1 MKRLMPALGAM
12 LLTLA
17 CESNLPTAPTAPAAV
32 PPPWVAVAP
41 TGSGPTPIPGTD
53 AVVGRAFEGIVGDG
67 DPFCFPNWDASARCR
82 QFNLTPTADG
92 TLVATL
98 KWPGPYGQLIDPD
111 VFLVAPDGVWRYAPY
126 GEPEKSVTL
135 PVKGGLSYRIVVMS
149 YIPTPQAFSLVT
161 QLQ

>member
-1 MKRLMPALGAM
+1 
-12 LLTLA
+12 
-17 CESNLPTAPTAPAAV
+17 
-32 PPPWVAVAP
+32 
-41 TGSGPTPIPGTD
+41 
-53 AVVGRAFEGIVGDG
+53 VVGRAFEGIVGDG